1 MPTVEVTLPKEL
13 DAELDYLVED
23 GEFVS
28 RDEAV
33 ADLISMALTTYAED
47 SVPDPVGE
55 DLFLQTIAEQQDPA
69 ARQGPR
75 GGWG

>member
-13 DAELDYLVED
+13 DAQLDYLVED

-33 ADLISMALTTYAED
+33 ADLISMALTTYEED
-47 SVPDPVGE
+47 SAPDPVGE
-55 DLFLQTIAEQQDPA
+55 DLFLQTLADQQDPA
-69 ARQGPR
+69 ARQEPR